1 MELSIRTARIAAGAA
16 LAVAAALVFVGISRF
31 GIWDPWELTS
41 ADIARRLSEGSEAG
55 ALNVPPLT
63 PWLSAQGFSLFGI
76 HEWAGRLPIAF
87 AGLIAVALAY
97 GIVARSAGAR
107 AGIYAALITATTP
120 LFLFNARQMIGAAPG
135 FAAQALVFFG
145 ALPLALESDRGTQ
158 KRGLTVVWVIAL
170 ISGIALSTLAS
181 GFMLGALPPLGA
193 VAGVL
198 VARGELSRDSFSQR
212 PSRTILAGIFV
223 AATALVTIHVAQVIA
238 ANADTYSAW
247 IGGAPRGG
255 NPPTFEMVFEQVF
268 HSFAPWSALLPI
280 ALGRAFSKREHD
292 DGAPKTEHPDEASLH
307 LGLALWAVFGFG
319 AQTVFI
325 SRFGSATFLPV
336 VALAGSVALFL
347 RDVERSGR
355 GSWTAGLV
363 ALLLAALLLRDF
375 RGYPAVPASGLGI
388 LDLTLPDDFPRSSG
402 FAALL
407 GLFGLLAMLGLS
419 VDRHENF
426 AQFREDL
433 ALSNA
438 PWAAK
443 FGKARV
449 AIGAL
454 LLGWPGGVLRNQWE
468 RGGGF
473 RAWVVALFLVATTCT
488 LFGIEC
494 FVFGDDRPYGALSL
508 AAIVGAIATAIGWIG
523 LAVIG
528 IVNSRRESSARGR
541 MLLYVFILV
550 AAFGTAT
557 AITNGILGIEQI
569 SSLAVRIGQVLAF
582 VVPVAVAVIGLARA
596 TRFGFHAL
604 GEWALVPLLFA
615 AIGMAGYTSF
625 RFQPMMS
632 SHFSPREVY
641 DAYNRFADEDEL
653 LGEYRVGGRAA
664 AYYAH
669 GEVRELQDQNDAL
682 SFLSSDERVWLA
694 FRSDDL
700 AQLDRA
706 YRQRTGQ
713 HLFVADASST
723 RVLLATNRPIEGS
736 ESQNYLADAILDEVP
751 EVQHRANIDFDHRI
765 ELVGYDLDLPGGHTV
780 GPGQQF
786 AVTWYWRVMSPV
798 PGSYQIFL
806 HIDGQG
812 QRLNG
817 DHEPVESHYP
827 VRLWDE
833 GDIVVDRQTLR
844 VPANFPPGQ
853 YTFFIGFYA
862 GEQRLEI
869 VSGPEDDANRA
880 RAGILTVR

>member
-16 LAVAAALVFVGISRF
+16 FAVAAALIFVGISRF

-41 ADIARRLSEGSEAG
+41 ADIARRLSEGSDPS
-55 ALNVPPLT
+55 ALHIPPLT
-63 PWLSAQGFSLFGI
+63 PWLVAQSFSYFGTY
-76 HEWAGRLPIAF
+76 EWAGRLPIALM
-87 AGLIAVALAY
+87 GLATVVLAY
-97 GIVARSAGAR
+97 GIVARFAGAR
-107 AGIYAALITATTP
+107 AGIYAALITVTTP

-145 ALPLALESDRGTQ
+145 ALSLALEGEKTPQ
-158 KRGLTVVWVIAL
+158 KHGVSFVWVSVLLSAIAL
-170 ISGIALSTLAS
+170 ATHTS

-198 VARGELSRDSFSQR
+198 IARGELSRENLSRRSG
-212 PSRTILAGIFV
+212 RTIVVGIFI
-223 AATALVTIHVAQVIA
+223 AATALIALHVAHVIA

-255 NPPTFEMVFEQVF
+255 NPPTFETVIEQVF

-280 ALGRAFSKREHD
+280 ALGRAFARQPED
-292 DGAPKTEHPDEASLH
+292 DTPKGEPSHETSLR
-307 LGLALWAVFGFG
+307 LGLALWAAFGFG

-325 SRFGSATFLPV
+325 SRFGSAGFLPV
-336 VALAGSVALFL
+336 VALAGLVALLL
-347 RDVERSGR
+347 RDVERSER
-355 GSWTAGLV
+355 GSWVTGLV
-363 ALLLAALLLRDF
+363 ALLLAVLLLRDF
-375 RGYPAVPASGLGI
+375 RAYPAVPASGLGI

-402 FAALL
+402 FVALL
-407 GLFGLLAMLGLS
+407 GLFGLLAMLGFS

-426 AQFREDL
+426 DRFRNDL
-433 ALSNA
+433 TLSDS

-443 FGKARV
+443 LGGMRV
-449 AIGAL
+449 VIGAL
-454 LLGWPGGVLRNQWE
+454 LLGWPSAILKGQWE
-468 RGGGF
+468 RRGGF
-473 RAWVVALFLVATTCT
+473 RAWLVVLMVVATTCT

-494 FVFGDDRPYGALSL
+494 FVFGEERPYEALRL
-508 AAIVGAIATAIGWIG
+508 AAFIGTIVAVMGWVGVIATSLVTSLRKSHAAKSGT
-523 LAVIG
+523 
-528 IVNSRRESSARGR
+528 
-541 MLLYVFILV
+541 LLWAFILV
-550 AAFGTAT
+550 AVLGTAT
-557 AITNGILGIEQI
+557 AITNGILGIEQV
-569 SSLAVRIGQVLAF
+569 SSLAVRIGRVLAF
-582 VVPVAVAVIGLARA
+582 LVPAIIALIALARA

-604 GEWALVPLLFA
+604 GEWALIPLLVA
-615 AIGMAGYTSF
+615 SIGMAGYTSF

-641 DAYNRFADEDEL
+641 DAYNRFADEGEP

-664 AYYAH
+664 TYYAR
-669 GEVRELQDQNDAL
+669 GEVRELQDQNEVL
-682 SFLSSDERVWLA
+682 TFLSSDERVWLA

-713 HLFVADASST
+713 HLFIADASST
-723 RVLLATNRPIEGS
+723 RVLLASNRPIEGF
-736 ESQNYLADAILDEVP
+736 EGQNHLANAILDEVP
-751 EVQHRANIDFDHRI
+751 EVQHHAGINFDHRI
-765 ELVGYDLDLPGGHTV
+765 ELVGYDLDLPGGRTV

-786 AVTWYWRVMSPV
+786 AVTWYWRVMAPI

-817 DHEPVESHYP
+817 DHEPVEGHYP

-869 VSGPEDDANRA
+869 VSGPKDEANRA